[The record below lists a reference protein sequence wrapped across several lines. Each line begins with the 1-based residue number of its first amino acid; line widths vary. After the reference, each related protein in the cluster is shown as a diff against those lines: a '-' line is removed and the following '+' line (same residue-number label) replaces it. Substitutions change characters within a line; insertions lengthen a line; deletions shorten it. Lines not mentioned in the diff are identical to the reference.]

1 MLRLRI
7 PVEKKKASNDGDG
20 QLSPPAL
27 TLSPTTRANKRGR
40 CIENQTELP
49 LFDGITI
56 PPTGRSN
63 DDDSPGDSHLRVVQV
78 VEQVSQL
85 TLSPPPIFLPRLP
98 DLTHFETPSAKKCV
112 LQDVSCDD
120 GNLMVTTNKSTFLQS
135 DNSSSILAAPPFSLR
150 PRIPDVEIENFERT
164 AAFSVPLQPKLVG
177 DPPALSTPRNPTVF
191 ERQQSGYFEETTP
204 TSPSKITEVQ
214 YLGTNFS
221 PSRLPQMPVIH
232 SSFADEDEISAGSAD
247 AGDLLERTPPIFSP
261 GRPLKFRR
269 VDTAAH
275 LMLRHCCV

>member
-1 MLRLRI
+1 MLTLRI

-27 TLSPTTRANKRGR
+27 SLSPTTRASKRGR

-56 PPTGRSN
+56 PPTGLSN

-78 VEQVSQL
+78 LEQASEL
-85 TLSPPPIFLPRLP
+85 TLSPPPISLPPLP

-112 LQDVSCDD
+112 LQDVSCDE
-120 GNLMVTTNKSTFLQS
+120 GNRNSYLTVTTNKNTFLQS
-135 DNSSSILAAPPFSLR
+135 
-150 PRIPDVEIENFERT
+150 
-164 AAFSVPLQPKLVG
+164 AFSVPLQPKLAG
-177 DPPALSTPRNPTVF
+177 APPALSTPRNPTVF

-204 TSPSKITEVQ
+204 TSPSKINEVQ

-221 PSRLPQMPVIH
+221 LSRLPQMPVIH